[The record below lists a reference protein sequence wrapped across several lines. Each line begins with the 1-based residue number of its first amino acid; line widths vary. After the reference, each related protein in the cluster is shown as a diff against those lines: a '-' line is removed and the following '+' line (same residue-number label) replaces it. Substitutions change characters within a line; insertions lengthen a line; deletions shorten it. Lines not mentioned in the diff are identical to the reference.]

1 VQQDARDVTGQDDI
15 KQWFSR
21 MVGDNMDA
29 MYGVALHL
37 TGNSASAEDLV
48 AETVIKAWSSIDRL
62 EDRGS
67 WRPWVFRILRNE
79 FISGYR
85 KKSIRPVEVSWSEE
99 TQDEDGF
106 GLSSMLMEQPE
117 EFLNWW
123 ASPEQ
128 ELINGLLGE
137 QIREAIDQ
145 LPEVFRMTILLVN
158 VDGLSYDE
166 ASVVL
171 GVPFGTIRSRM
182 KRGRTILQKALWTAA
197 HEAGLAAASERVG
210 N

>member
-1 VQQDARDVTGQDDI
+1 VTGQQDS

-37 TGNSASAEDLV
+37 TGNRANAEDLV
-48 AETVIKAWSSIDRL
+48 AETVIKAWWCIDRL
-62 EDRGS
+62 EDRDR

-79 FISGYR
+79 FISNYR
-85 KKSIRPVEVSWSEE
+85 KASVRPQEVSFCGGPEDDD
-99 TQDEDGF
+99 DESVSAI
-106 GLSSMLMEQPE
+106 LLEQSD

-123 ASPEQ
+123 ASPEK
-128 ELINGLLGE
+128 ELINNLLGE
-137 QIREAIDQ
+137 QIRHAIDE
-145 LPEVFRMTILLVN
+145 LPEAFRTTILLVN

-171 GVPFGTIRSRM
+171 GVPAGTVRSRM
-182 KRGRTILQKALWTAA
+182 KRGRTMLQKALWTEAR
-197 HEAGLAAASERVG
+197 EAGLALAPELAISG
-210 N
+210 NGA

>member
-1 VQQDARDVTGQDDI
+1 VTGQEDS

-21 MVGDNMDA
+21 MVGENMDA
-29 MYGVALHL
+29 MYGVALRL

-48 AETVIKAWSSIDRL
+48 SETVIKAWSSIDRL
-62 EDRGS
+62 EDKNR

-79 FISGYR
+79 FISNYR
-85 KKSIRPVEVSWSEE
+85 KQSIRPLEVSWSEE
-99 TQDEDGF
+99 PDDGEGF
-106 GLSSMLMEQPE
+106 GVSTLLMEQPE

-128 ELINGLLGE
+128 QLINGLLGE

-145 LPEVFRMTILLVN
+145 LPEAFRMTILLVN

-182 KRGRTILQKALWTAA
+182 KRGRTMLQKVLWTAA
-197 HEAGLAAASERVG
+197 RDAGLSVASGRVANG
-210 N
+210 TGA